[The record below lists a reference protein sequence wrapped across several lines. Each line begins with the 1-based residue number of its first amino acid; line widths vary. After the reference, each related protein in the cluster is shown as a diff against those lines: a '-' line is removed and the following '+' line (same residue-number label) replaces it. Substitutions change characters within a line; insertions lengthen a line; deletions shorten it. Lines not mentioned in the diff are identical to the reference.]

1 MTCALAK
8 RYALRILC
16 AFPPALPAM
25 MQRSCA
31 PFRYLTPIEIRCII
45 IPGIEVRQN
54 LDLER
59 ELLKGNTPTLVL
71 AVLRDGPLHGYGIA
85 REIERR
91 SENALR
97 CKEGTLYPALH
108 ALERDGL
115 VAGEWRREPGGRERK
130 VYVLT
135 PAGHAALE
143 QRARTWT
150 EFASAIQ
157 RVIGGTADVHPP
169 EPAAGHSPRRRLRR
183 NPEPAG

>member
-1 MTCALAK
+1 M
-8 RYALRILC
+8 I
-16 AFPPALPAM
+16 F
-25 MQRSCA
+25 
-31 PFRYLTPIEIRCII
+31 
-45 IPGIEVRQN
+45 PGIEVRHN

-91 SENALR
+91 SENALK

-115 VAGEWRREPGGRERK
+115 VAGEWRQEPGGRDRK

-150 EFASAIQ
+150 EFASAIH
-157 RVIGGTADVHPP
+157 RVLGGAADAHTP
-169 EPAAGHSPRRRLRR
+169 EPVAGRTPRRRLHPTPG
-183 NPEPAG
+183 PEPAG